1 MAPSLDAKGVT
12 MASKEANSFPKLGNV
27 RDCTFS
33 FLYVF
38 VFFCSSSYDGSR
50 KLELKITVFHN
61 LIL

>member
-38 VFFCSSSYDGSR
+38 VFFCTSSY
-50 KLELKITVFHN
+50 EKITVFPN